1 MDCRV
6 ALCLPEPNRRYDE
19 HVDEPID
26 EAEWERIFGPVRH
39 LRYATGPATLSDEY
53 LELLRRVE
61 DLPQNQSGTDKTWVE
76 SSLREYVEH
85 YSGVTARPS

>member
-1 MDCRV
+1 MARFTISDQ
-6 ALCLPEPNRRYDE
+6 RYDMRME
-19 HVDEPID
+19 EPFGK
-26 EAEWERIFGPVRH
+26 EEWERIFGPVRH
-39 LRYATGPATLSDEY
+39 LRYASGPVTLSDEY

-85 YSGVTARPS
+85 YSRVTARPS